1 MRPVTVIGSVLFL
14 LGAISFGVL
23 SWAMAKIMLLDRA
36 AHAGDV
42 AVLAVLAIFGSF
54 CVAIGWLIFR
64 IKDETPPRP
73 AVKTPSKRVSLSQG
87 CATVGVLMLMLS
99 VLVPAHW
106 HPVVLLFAGL
116 ALLAVSHVLTPCEER
131 IAKLRRA
138 RSSMEQL

>member
-1 MRPVTVIGSVLFL
+1 MRPVTVIGGVLFL
-14 LGAISFGVL
+14 LGAISFAVA
-23 SWAMAKIMLLDRA
+23 SWAVARIMLLDRA

-42 AVLAVLAIFGSF
+42 AVLGVLAIFGSF
-54 CVAIGWLIFR
+54 CVAIGWHIFR
-64 IKDETPPRP
+64 IKDETTP
-73 AVKTPSKRVSLSQG
+73 APVEKAAMKRVSLSQG
-87 CATVGVLMLMLS
+87 CATAGVLMLMLS

-106 HPVVLLFAGL
+106 HPVVLLFGGL